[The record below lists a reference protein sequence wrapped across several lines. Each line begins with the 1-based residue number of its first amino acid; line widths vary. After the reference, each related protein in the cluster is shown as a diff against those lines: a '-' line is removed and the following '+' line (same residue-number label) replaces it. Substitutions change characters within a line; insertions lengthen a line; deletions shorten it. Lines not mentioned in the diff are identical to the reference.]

1 MQIISY
7 NYRRDIDVYF
17 EDYNWIYYHA
27 RYDDFQNGQI
37 KCPYEPRLYGVG
49 YIGEGRYKTKENG
62 KHTKCYN
69 TWNGMLERCY
79 SNTIIERRPTYQ
91 GCTVCEEWHNFQNFA
106 KWYEDN
112 YYEVENEKMC
122 LDKDILYKNNKIYSP
137 STCVFTPNRINV
149 LFTKS
154 DKARSGCLIGVTW
167 HKRDKIYEA
176 RMSYINNKCKKDN
189 IYLGRYSTQE
199 EAFQVYK
206 KAKENYIKKVADEYR
221 YMIPIELYKAMYRYE
236 VEIKD

>member
-69 TWNGMLERCY
+69 TWNAICPE
-79 SNTIIERRPTYQ
+79 IAHW
-91 GCTVCEEWHNFQNFA
+91 TVNEEQWNGHPLPLYLVIKYHLYHSFNEY
-106 KWYEDN
+106 KLPESLRK
-112 YYEVENEKMC
+112 ENEINMNFI
-122 LDKDILYKNNKIYSP
+122 DKQIEKTLTPAKDNN
-137 STCVFTPNRINV
+137 
-149 LFTKS
+149 
-154 DKARSGCLIGVTW
+154 SGCLGI
-167 HKRDKIYEA
+167 ILLIA
-176 RMSYINNKCKKDN
+176 
-189 IYLGRYSTQE
+189 
-199 EAFQVYK
+199 
-206 KAKENYIKKVADEYR
+206 
-221 YMIPIELYKAMYRYE
+221 IPLSALYFLF
-236 VEIKD
+236 